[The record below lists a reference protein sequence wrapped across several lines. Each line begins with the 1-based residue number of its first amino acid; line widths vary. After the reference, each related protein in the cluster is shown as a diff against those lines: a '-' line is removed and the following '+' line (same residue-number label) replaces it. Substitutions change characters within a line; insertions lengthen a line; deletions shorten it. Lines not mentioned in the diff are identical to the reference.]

1 MIKKLSINVAILGL
15 GVMAYTTICNP
26 TFAYSP
32 KKLFTTQVEAEFILL
47 LTQVNTENS
56 VVATS
61 GWKEFY
67 SDEGKFSVFVPDT
80 SLINLTSQSKDYSIN
95 IYYADTKKSSYIVGF
110 VDYNIDLS
118 KFAPNEIYQKF
129 LKEFLGNDVKLLNQE
144 NITLDKYKG
153 IEVEYNNE
161 NQEIIART
169 RLFLVG
175 QRLYVLDISNSKAG
189 DAKQFFNSFQLDNE
203 NKEKPSEIAIN
214 ISTLKSR

>member
-175 QRLYVLDISNSKAG
+175 QRLYILDISNSKAG

>member
-1 MIKKLSINVAILGL
+1 M
-15 GVMAYTTICNP
+15 
-26 TFAYSP
+26 
-32 KKLFTTQVEAEFILL
+32 L

-175 QRLYVLDISNSKAG
+175 QRLYILDISNSKAG

-214 ISTLKSR
+214 M

>member
-175 QRLYVLDISNSKAG
+175 QRLYILDISNSKAG

-214 ISTLKSR
+214 M